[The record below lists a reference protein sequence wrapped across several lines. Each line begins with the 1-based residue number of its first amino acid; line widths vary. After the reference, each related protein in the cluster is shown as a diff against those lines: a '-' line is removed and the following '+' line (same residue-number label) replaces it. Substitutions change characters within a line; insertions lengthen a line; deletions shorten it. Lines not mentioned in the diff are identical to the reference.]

1 MSAEQILNE
10 INECIYNSDVNS
22 LANNIDIIT
31 ELLSDEEV
39 SKELSMLLFQNYTS
53 FKADALAKMMEII
66 IRKRPELALLK
77 HPENFLFRVAIIKGS
92 FELYECYIEEA
103 VEPFLANQDADEQEM
118 YYLDLMTTT
127 ESLSEAFFPQYESC
141 KKGLHYNG
149 AFGTAED
156 NPNVLLIN
164 RDNYEVMEDVMEK
177 YNTIVGRR
185 DIIQDLNKRAGL
197 LD

>member
-10 INECIYNSDVNS
+10 INECIYNADLDGVED
-22 LANNIDIIT
+22 NIDILT
-31 ELLSDEEV
+31 ELLPDEEA

-53 FKADALAKMMEII
+53 FKAGSLAKMMEVI
-66 IRKRPELALLK
+66 IRKRPQLALLK

-103 VEPFLANQDADEQEM
+103 VEPFLANQDADEQEI
-118 YYLDLMTTT
+118 YYGDLMSIT
-127 ESLSEAFFPQYESC
+127 ESLTEAFFPQYETC

-149 AFGTAED
+149 AFATAED

-164 RDNYEVMEDVMEK
+164 RDNYEVMEEVMEK
-177 YNTIVGRR
+177 YNTIIGRR

-197 LD
+197 IE